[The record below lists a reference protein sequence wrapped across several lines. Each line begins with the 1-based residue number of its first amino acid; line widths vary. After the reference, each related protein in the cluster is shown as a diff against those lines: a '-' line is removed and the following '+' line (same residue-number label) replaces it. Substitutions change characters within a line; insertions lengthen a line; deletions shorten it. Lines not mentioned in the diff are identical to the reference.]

1 MQMNKEDE
9 MFYSDNCVKYGP
21 IKYFARRSKAPTLST
36 GRKSKYEDLTGEE
49 FLQRELQREK
59 KRILSKK
66 LKEKRE
72 KIYNDLLEE
81 LGQLEQTN
89 CQLTNSIEQ
98 LYSYKTDLLNR
109 IQLQN
114 EQRTLDLDVFLL
126 DFIFD

>member
-89 CQLTNSIEQ
+89 CQLTNSIA
-98 LYSYKTDLLNR
+98 K
-109 IQLQN
+109 
-114 EQRTLDLDVFLL
+114 
-126 DFIFD
+126 

>member
-1 MQMNKEDE
+1 MNKEDE